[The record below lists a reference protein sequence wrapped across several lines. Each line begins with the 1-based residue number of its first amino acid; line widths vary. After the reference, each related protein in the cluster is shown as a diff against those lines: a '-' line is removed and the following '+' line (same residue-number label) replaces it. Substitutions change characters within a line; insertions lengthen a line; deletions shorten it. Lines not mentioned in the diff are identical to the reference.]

1 MQSKLWHIAFLNP
14 QFKVWNLE
22 RGRKISDRYSHSD
35 ILHPHPISETSKPN
49 PTNLTGSSWKL
60 RQTECNFSSSLF
72 WKQTVYY
79 SVKPPHYNVMECI
92 MFVFVRIW
100 FLWIITAFILS
111 NTACMHGCF
120 KLTHVIFITW
130 MGCYNKESKE
140 KLWRKFSSILFVFFL
155 KFFLGVNF

>member
-60 RQTECNFSSSLF
+60 RQTECNVSSSLF

-79 SVKPPHYNVMECI
+79 SVKPPHYNVMVCI

-100 FLWIITAFILS
+100 FLWIITAFTLS
-111 NTACMHGCF
+111 NTACTAVSSLRMSYSSLEWVVITKKARKSYDANSPVFCLCF
-120 KLTHVIFITW
+120 FFKV
-130 MGCYNKESKE
+130 
-140 KLWRKFSSILFVFFL
+140 LF
-155 KFFLGVNF
+155 GG